1 MGARPWGRAP
11 IPPAPHGAPTL
22 APMLADR
29 ALRAAFSNFST
40 LFLLAATIALPLQLV
55 HGYLFQNVYEV
66 RDLHPVI
73 EQFPNGRRIASVS
86 PRRLQ
91 RSRNVATVVWVAEIA
106 LLPLVSGAAL
116 RVVRTHQEGGVPTAL
131 SSWRGVREIPRLLGA
146 RSKLG
151 VVVVGAAAALAVG
164 WLTRIIG
171 LILAEPIPDSWA
183 WFAISGVEGLARA
196 AAAPFLLAAL
206 AVAALHE
213 SGARTRAELA

>member
-1 MGARPWGRAP
+1 
-11 IPPAPHGAPTL
+11 
-22 APMLADR
+22 MLADR

-40 LFLLAATIALPLQLV
+40 LFLLAATIALPLQLA

-66 RDLHPVI
+66 RDLHSVI
-73 EQFPNGRRIASVS
+73 ERFPNGRRIASVS

-106 LLPLVSGAAL
+106 LLPLLAGAAL

-131 SSWRGVREIPRLLGA
+131 RSWRGVREIPRLLAA

-151 VVVVGAAAALAVG
+151 VVVVGAAGALAVG
-164 WLTRIIG
+164 WLAQTIG

-183 WFAISGVEGLARA
+183 WFVISGVEGLARA
-196 AAAPFLLAAL
+196 AAAPFLVAAL

-213 SGARTRAELA
+213 SGVRTRAELA